1 MNGDLDSDGNAI
13 SVLEKLLENKKPARI
28 WWKKYFCCC
37 IFRKKVRFEN

>member
-13 SVLEKLLENKKPARI
+13 SVLEKLLEKKKPARI

-37 IFRKKVRFEN
+37 IFRKKVRFE